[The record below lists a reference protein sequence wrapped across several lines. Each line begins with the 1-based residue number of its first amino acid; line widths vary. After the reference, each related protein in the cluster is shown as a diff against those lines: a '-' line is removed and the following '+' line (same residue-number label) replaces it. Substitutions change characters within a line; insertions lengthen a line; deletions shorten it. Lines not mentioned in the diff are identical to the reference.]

1 MTTTTI
7 IIRSTLIATLAL
19 SMSAFAGTGAAS
31 AAQIKGRVPTPPPH
45 QLGLKAPGGG
55 QAEGH
60 VEKCNNISSC
70 NLLIAYC
77 IGHGG
82 DWEETGTPGPMG
94 EPQKGK
100 CTYP

>member
-1 MTTTTI
+1 MTMTTTLVRT
-7 IIRSTLIATLAL
+7 SLIATLAL
-19 SMSAFAGTGAAS
+19 SMSAFAGAAS
-31 AAQIKGRVPTPPPH
+31 AAQLKARVPAPPPH
-45 QLGLKAPGGG
+45 QLGLAAPGG

-60 VEKCNNISSC
+60 VEKCNNKSSC

-77 IGHGG
+77 VGHGG
-82 DWEETGTPGPMG
+82 EWEETGTPGPNG